1 MQHVVLAR
9 YTAGVFVSAA
19 KQNAS
24 SDADH
29 LTMYCCRKPLKVQ
42 RRLKLHTDPA
52 RIRTCEDI

>member
-29 LTMYCCRKPLKVQ
+29 LRM
-42 RRLKLHTDPA
+42 
-52 RIRTCEDI
+52 